1 MMDDEGPRWV
11 PTRFGGLRRTGV
23 VQTRQERHSDGVDVG
38 SSHLPPGTTPT
49 GLLAKARFAV
59 GKYISVRWA
68 EHLGLPTCPYV
79 IRWMIETPLGS
90 LRVHHWL
97 GPDDDRAFHDH
108 PWWFLT
114 FVVKGGYTDKCPH
127 WVEHLR
133 APAIRRRAAHHK
145 HTVVPDEDGAWTVMV
160 TGPKVRVWGFWKD
173 GKFVKANKWF
183 LTRGHH
189 PCS

>member
-1 MMDDEGPRWV
+1 MNDEGPRWV

-23 VQTRQERHSDGVDVG
+23 AQTREEHHSDGVGVG
-38 SSHLPPGTTPT
+38 SSHLPPGTKLT
-49 GLLAKARFAV
+49 GLFAKARFSV
-59 GKYISVRWA
+59 GKHIHVRWA

-90 LRVHHWL
+90 LRAHHWL

-108 PWWFLT
+108 PWWFVT
-114 FVVKGGYTDKCPH
+114 FVVKGGYTDKTPH

-133 APAIRRRAAHHK
+133 APVIRRREAHHQ
-145 HTVVPDEDGAWTVMV
+145 HTVVPDEGGAWTVMV
-160 TGPKVRVWGFWKD
+160 TGPKTRLWGFWQN